1 MRNNILKRI
10 KNKII
15 VSCQPNERGPQD
27 KTNIIVSMAKT
38 AILGGC
44 GGVRVEGEKNIYEVK
59 KNISIPIIGIIKR
72 DIPKYEVRITPL
84 LTDVDK
90 IIRSGADII
99 AYDATIRSRP
109 FPTKEI
115 VFKIKNANR
124 LAMADCSN
132 LDEAK
137 IAINEGADIVGT
149 TLSGY
154 IGKTAKDSDKPD
166 INLIRKFK
174 KLNSFV
180 MAEGRYNTPRLA
192 RKAIIEGADAV
203 TIGSAI
209 TRIDN
214 ITSWFVKEISK
225 KNVQ

>member
-15 VSCQPNERGPQD
+15 VSCQPNEKGPQD

-44 GGVRVEGEKNIYEVK
+44 GGVRVEGAKNIYEVK

-90 IIRSGADII
+90 IISSGADII
-99 AYDATIRSRP
+99 AYDATIRRRP
-109 FPTKEI
+109 FPTKDI
-115 VFKIKNANR
+115 VLKIKNANR
-124 LAMADCSN
+124 LAMADCAN
-132 LDEAK
+132 LDDAK
-137 IAINEGADIVGT
+137 IAIDEGADIIGT

-154 IGKTAKDSDKPD
+154 IGKIAKDTDKPN
-166 INLIRKFK
+166 INLIRQFK

-180 MAEGRYNTPRLA
+180 MAEGRYNTPDLA
-192 RKAIIEGADAV
+192 RKAILEGADAV

-214 ITSWFVKEISK
+214 ITSWFVREISK
-225 KNVQ
+225 

>member
-1 MRNNILKRI
+1 MRNNILKKI

-44 GGVRVEGEKNIYEVK
+44 GGVRVEGAKNIYEVK

-72 DIPKYEVRITPL
+72 DIPKYKVRITPL

-90 IIRSGADII
+90 IISSGADII
-99 AYDATIRSRP
+99 AYDATIRRRP
-109 FPTKEI
+109 CPTKEL
-115 VFKIKNANR
+115 VLKIKNANR

-132 LDEAK
+132 LEDAK
-137 IAINEGADIVGT
+137 KAINEGADIIGT

-154 IGKTAKDSDKPD
+154 IGKISKDTDKPNF
-166 INLIRKFK
+166 NLIRQFK

-180 MAEGRYNTPRLA
+180 MAEGRYNTPGLA
-192 RKAIIEGADAV
+192 RKAILEGADAV

-214 ITSWFVKEISK
+214 ITSWFVREISK
-225 KNVQ
+225 

>member
-1 MRNNILKRI
+1 MKNNILKRI

-90 IIRSGADII
+90 IISSGADII
-99 AYDATIRSRP
+99 AYDATIRRRP

-115 VFKIKNANR
+115 VLKIKNANR
-124 LAMADCSN
+124 LAMADCAN
-132 LDEAK
+132 LDDAK
-137 IAINEGADIVGT
+137 IAINEGADIIGT

-154 IGKTAKDSDKPD
+154 IGKISKDTDKPNF
-166 INLIRKFK
+166 NLIRQFK

-180 MAEGRYNTPRLA
+180 MAEGRYNTPGLA
-192 RKAIIEGADAV
+192 RKAILEGADAV

-214 ITSWFVKEISK
+214 ITSWFVREISK
-225 KNVQ
+225 

>member
-1 MRNNILKRI
+1 MKNNILKRI

-38 AILGGC
+38 AIIGGC
-44 GGVRVEGEKNIYEVK
+44 GGVRVEGAKNIYEVK

-90 IIRSGADII
+90 IISSGADII
-99 AYDATIRSRP
+99 AYDATIRRRP

-115 VFKIKNANR
+115 VLKIKNANR
-124 LAMADCSN
+124 LAMADCAN
-132 LDEAK
+132 LDDAK
-137 IAINEGADIVGT
+137 IAINEGADIIGT

-154 IGKTAKDSDKPD
+154 IGKIAKDTDKPN
-166 INLIRKFK
+166 INLIRQFK

-180 MAEGRYNTPRLA
+180 MAEGRYNTPDLA
-192 RKAIIEGADAV
+192 RKAILEGADAV

-214 ITSWFVKEISK
+214 ITSWFVREISK
-225 KNVQ
+225 